1 MTQGEALDLPPGCF
15 HPAPRVTSTFLCMSP
30 RSDLLAAGE
39 LPALEGVLRA
49 GFAHRRK
56 TLVNSLARAADIDAG
71 RAAAALRELGLD
83 ARSIPDQ
90 DKARARMANERNRG
104 SRNDH
109 AGPVVPAHGVERDGD
124 WSTHCHCRSV
134 RILPM
139 RRVSRG
145 NPQ

>member
-1 MTQGEALDLPPGCF
+1 MTQGEAVDLPPSCF

-71 RAAAALRELGLD
+71 RTTAALRELGLD
-83 ARSIPDQ
+83 ARVRAERLLPEQ
-90 DKARARMANERNRG
+90 WLALARRLLARRNPE
-104 SRNDH
+104 
-109 AGPVVPAHGVERDGD
+109 A
-124 WSTHCHCRSV
+124 
-134 RILPM
+134 
-139 RRVSRG
+139 
-145 NPQ
+145 